1 MTLIVRI
8 NARKFKPFLE
18 KRKTEISSMHSLI
31 WFPQVTKNYS
41 KNIHCICGV
50 LDKKK
55 EKKTNKHGFVQMDKE
70 VLK

>member
-18 KRKTEISSMHSLI
+18 KRKTEISSRHSLI
-31 WFPQVTKNYS
+31 WFPQVKKNYS

-50 LDKKK
+50 LDKKRK
-55 EKKTNKHGFVQMDKE
+55 QTNKCGFVRMDKE